1 LAAWKLTVREGSDVR
16 RLKFDDLDE
25 ALAEVKSRIEAIAA
39 GEPLGKINAIRDYEP
54 EVLIK
59 ARLEVTGKGL
69 VRPPTAGVDVRGD
82 NSLVVFSGGVSRKEL
97 SGNTAAQAVVSMR
110 EALTG

>member
-25 ALAEVKSRIEAIAA
+25 ALEEMKSRIETIAA
-39 GEPLGKINAIRDYEP
+39 SEPLGKINAIRDYEP
-54 EVLIK
+54 ETLIK
-59 ARLEVTGKGL
+59 ARLEITGKGL

-82 NSLVVFSGGVSRKEL
+82 NSLVAFSGGVSRKEL
-97 SGNTAAQAVVSMR
+97 DGHTAAQAVASMR
-110 EALTG
+110 EALTS